1 MSNNPSKS
9 KNILYQVS
17 AILILLGA
25 AGNFFRPE
33 FKYVLLLGIAGLGS
47 VVFTTRYPGK
57 SIRGK
62 RLYNMQIFA
71 VILMVVSAF
80 LLFSGQS
87 YWILALTVAAILLLY
102 SAFVL
107 PTELK
112 KEQDNGTEKT
122 D

>member
-1 MSNNPSKS
+1 MSNSPSKS

-25 AGNFFRPE
+25 TGNFFRPE
-33 FKYVLLLGIAGLGS
+33 FKYVLLLGIAGFGS
-47 VVFTTRYPGK
+47 VIFTTRYQGK

-80 LLFSGQS
+80 LLFSSQS
-87 YWILALTVAAILLLY
+87 YWILVLTAAAILLLY

-107 PTELK
+107 PIELK
-112 KEQDNGTEKT
+112 KEQDEDQEKE
-122 D
+122 